1 MSSLTGLTSSSSDL
15 SSPEVTILVLSA
27 ASASRT
33 NRTLHFE
40 HPRVLLQS
48 QSWGITNRFRS
59 VYNGIIPSLCATA
72 SSWTTEELSII
83 TTSSIAKVGTSLIA
97 SLLRAF
103 TYSLGIF
110 LNLTLILS
118 LSFSR
123 SSTEGEFN
131 TLEDLIKA
139 S

>member
-1 MSSLTGLTSSSSDL
+1 M
-15 SSPEVTILVLSA
+15 
-27 ASASRT
+27 
-33 NRTLHFE
+33 
-40 HPRVLLQS
+40 
-48 QSWGITNRFRS
+48 
-59 VYNGIIPSLCATA
+59 PSLCATA

-103 TYSLGIF
+103 TYSLGTF

-118 LSFSR
+118 SPFSR
-123 SSTEGEFN
+123 SSTDGEFN
-131 TLEDLIKA
+131 AFGDLFKA